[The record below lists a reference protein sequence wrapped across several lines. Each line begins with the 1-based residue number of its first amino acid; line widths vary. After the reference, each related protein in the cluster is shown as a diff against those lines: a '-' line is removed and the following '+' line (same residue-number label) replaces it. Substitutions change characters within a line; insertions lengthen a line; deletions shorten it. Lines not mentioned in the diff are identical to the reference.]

1 MRRIQVYYL
10 NLDRLRYVGI
20 IILDLSHY
28 LGTGTYWRILSLCTI
43 LHVVITYF
51 NLGPYYQMPD
61 PDFRSNLDPQDCN
74 LNFKIVK
81 LRRKLHGYRSTR
93 AIFEPELR
101 S

>member
-1 MRRIQVYYL
+1 MH
-10 NLDRLRYVGI
+10 VGRA
-20 IILDLSHY
+20 LSAV
-28 LGTGTYWRILSLCTI
+28 LAIVRTLASTGT
-43 LHVVITYF
+43 
-51 NLGPYYQMPD
+51 LGPYYQMPD